1 MQIRYMAQKPKKVD
15 IYRGKEFTMELAD
28 IQKEKFRRMPSHTS
42 LASKLSVRGTKPTV
56 GEIEPPASNGD
67 ELLKER

>member
-15 IYRGKEFTMELAD
+15 IYRDKEFKVELAD

-42 LASKLSVRGTKPTV
+42 LASKHSARATKPTA